1 MLEGVR
7 GHRVAIRVTRTAREE
22 EEDEDEDEDGDEVV
36 ELEVAWEEVEVEV
49 EGTSREEA
57 ETESRAE
64 EDSSRGFETPEED
77 GRPKAL
83 KIRGEARVPDERKE
97 PKTHEAKTLIIPA
110 GPDNWIFPPGVKGR
124 LPSSI
129 IGALLRKFWPGK
141 YYPLGTVPAG
151 EKKLATTWTD
161 YESAPGV
168 GFPTAAEAV
177 MRKFWCFYRVAPEVE
192 ETAANRTLRATCE
205 RLTPQ
210 VWYNQRI
217 TSAGHFWA
225 ERGERVHKPDIVG
238 KNAKAEYE
246 MTVEDYMSV
255 IPDWAEPHAEAWEE
269 MVRTRWLK
277 MDEDFAAVARR
288 NAENRGDG
296 GTHCGGNL
304 SYERYKGKT
313 RAALGPEEEM
323 SDLEIYNKMRLKK
336 PDLSQP
342 QPSLPEY
349 FGTYAEDVENYCE
362 MVRHRHPEVDDPM
375 SAEVDEESLVLSSGG
390 LPHGRL
396 AMLNKAVKHTLTTT
410 FTRLKAGL
418 TKDSPPL
425 PPRRRARQPAY
436 DPDFEA
442 AYVAAHQEY
451 QVAFNQHQQQFM
463 EYMAY
468 IHVSSNL
475 CVVCGQSNWTYSG
488 FRADASLSGA
498 GAKHAIEGKFRCG
511 VLWENNGNGMFRK
524 PGWWE
529 GHDTGSSWWS
539 FSRCYTRYFS
549 RYFSRSFSR
558 WFFRSFY
565 RKESARAGV

>member
-1 MLEGVR
+1 M
-7 GHRVAIRVTRTAREE
+7 
-22 EEDEDEDEDGDEVV
+22 
-36 ELEVAWEEVEVEV
+36 
-49 EGTSREEA
+49 
-57 ETESRAE
+57 
-64 EDSSRGFETPEED
+64 
-77 GRPKAL
+77 
-83 KIRGEARVPDERKE
+83 
-97 PKTHEAKTLIIPA
+97 
-110 GPDNWIFPPGVKGR
+110 
-124 LPSSI
+124 

-161 YESAPGV
+161 YESAPG
-168 GFPTAAEAV
+168 GEAV

-217 TSAGHFWA
+217 TSADHFWA
-225 ERGERVHKPDIVG
+225 QRGERVQKPDIVG
-238 KNAKAEYE
+238 KNAKVEYE
-246 MTVEDYMSV
+246 MTVENYMSV

-313 RAALGPEEEM
+313 RAELGPDEEI

-342 QPSLPEY
+342 QPLLPEY
-349 FGTYAEDVENYCE
+349 FGTYAEDAENYCA

-396 AMLNKAVKHTLTTT
+396 AMMNKAVKHKLTTT

-468 IHVSSNL
+468 IHASMVANQT
-475 CVVCGQSNWTYSG
+475 GQTVDLGPMPPFPGPAPNMPSKENFVAEYYGRTAGTGCSG
-488 FRADASLSGA
+488 NQGGGREITPVHHGGPSPGA
-498 GAKHAIEGKFRCG
+498 T
-511 VLWENNGNGMFRK
+511 
-524 PGWWE
+524 PGTSP
-529 GHDTGSSWWS
+529 GT
-539 FSRCYTRYFS
+539 
-549 RYFSRSFSR
+549 FSR